1 MTPSRNQSGQA
12 DEIGV
17 IQIYFPFQKEEKRD
31 PFASDISTLQEQS
44 LKIFHFPQPCT
55 AFVHF

>member
-17 IQIYFPFQKEEKRD
+17 IQIHFPLEKKRD

-44 LKIFHFPQPCT
+44 LKLFHFTQPCT